1 MAENEKK
8 DTGLE
13 EAKSEKTAK
22 PAKAKSKKPS
32 LGSRIAAWFRS
43 VKAEMKKIVWASFK
57 TVRSNTLMVAVAVL
71 VFAAAIGIV
80 DFIFSKFIYILG
92 ILI

>member
-8 DTGLE
+8 EAGLE
-13 EAKSEKTAK
+13 EPKSEKPAK
-22 PAKAKSKKPS
+22 AQKAKSKKPS
-32 LGSRIAAWFRS
+32 LGSRIVAWFRS

-57 TVRSNTLMVAVAVL
+57 SVRSNTLMVAVVVL

-80 DFIFSKFIYILG
+80 DFIFSKFIYVLG

>member
-8 DTGLE
+8 DTGSE
-13 EAKSEKTAK
+13 EVKSEKAAK

-57 TVRSNTLMVAVAVL
+57 SVRSNTWMVAVAVL
-71 VFAAAIGIV
+71 IFAAAIGIV

>member
-8 DTGLE
+8 ETGLE
-13 EAKSEKTAK
+13 EAKSEKAVK
-22 PAKAKSKKPS
+22 SKKAKSKKPS
-32 LGSRIAAWFRS
+32 LGSRIVAWFRS

-57 TVRSNTLMVAVAVL
+57 TVRSNTLMVAVVVL
-71 VFAAAIGIV
+71 IFAAAIGIV
-80 DFIFSKFIYILG
+80 DLVFSKFIYVLG

>member
-8 DTGLE
+8 EAGLE
-13 EAKSEKTAK
+13 A
-22 PAKAKSKKPS
+22 AKAEKAPKPQKAKNKKPS

-43 VKAEMKKIVWASFK
+43 LKAEMKKIVWASFK
-57 TVRSNTLMVAVAVL
+57 SVRSNTLMVVVVL
-71 VFAAAIGIV
+71 LIFAAAIGIV
-80 DFIFSKFIYILG
+80 DFIFSKFIFVLG